1 MKTYG
6 LIGEYLDHSFSK
18 DFFTHKFTAEDIDAR
33 YENFAL
39 AHISEV
45 ESLLK
50 WDELDGLNVTV
61 PYKVAILTYLDE
73 LSEEARKIG
82 AVNTVQFLDGKKIGH
97 NTDAFGFAQSIKPF
111 LTFQHERAIV
121 LGTGGASKAISYVL
135 DNLGIDVIKISRIPK
150 GEKQFGYDEVNDN
163 MLRACKLVVNATPVG
178 TFPEIDKCPQFPFE
192 SLTEEHLVIDLIY
205 NPNKTKF
212 LRHAEENGAVILNG
226 RPMLEHQALKA
237 WEIWNTGLDSV

>member
-192 SLTEEHLVIDLIY
+192 FLTEEHLVIDLIY

>member
-33 YENFAL
+33 YENVAL

-192 SLTEEHLVIDLIY
+192 FLTEEHLVIDLIY

>member
-50 WDELDGLNVTV
+50 WDELDGLNVTL

-135 DNLGIDVIKISRIPK
+135 NNLGIDVIKISRIPK

-192 SLTEEHLVIDLIY
+192 FLTEEHLVIDLIY

-212 LRHAEENGAVILNG
+212 LRQAEENGAVILNG
-226 RPMLEHQALKA
+226 RSMLEHQALKA

>member
-135 DNLGIDVIKISRIPK
+135 DNLGIYVIKISRIPK

-192 SLTEEHLVIDLIY
+192 FLTEEHLVIDLIY

>member
-50 WDELDGLNVTV
+50 WDELDGLNVTL

>member
-18 DFFTHKFTAEDIDAR
+18 EFFTQKFTTEDIDAR

-50 WDELDGLNVTV
+50 WDELNGLNITV
-61 PYKVAILTYLDE
+61 PYKVVILPYLDE

-121 LGTGGASKAISYVL
+121 LGTGGASKAVSYVL
-135 DNLGIDVIKISRIPK
+135 ENLGIDVIKISRNPK

-163 MLRACKLVVNATPVG
+163 MLKACKLVVNTTPVG
-178 TFPEIDKCPQFPFE
+178 TFPEVDKCPQFPFE
-192 SLTEEHLVIDLIY
+192 FLTEDHLVIDLIY
-205 NPNKTKF
+205 NPEKTKF
-212 LRHAEENGAVILNG
+212 LSRSEDNGAVILNG
-226 RPMLEHQALKA
+226 RPMLEQQALKA
-237 WEIWNTGLDSV
+237 WEIWCG

>member
-50 WDELDGLNVTV
+50 WDELDGLNVTL

-192 SLTEEHLVIDLIY
+192 FLTEEHLVIDLIY